1 MYVWYNMY
9 ICPLFILFCFSINI
23 FPLVRL
29 VPLGCTV
36 YVTRQNTGVRPN
48 RGLRSGGGQYG
59 AHLYISDRIEEAPG
73 IFLLVLPEFTKKV
86 KCRQQLY
93 FLSRIKKGMKHN
105 AIYVSLL
112 PLTTSSLSLFPHTP
126 YISTFLLPSVTIQTC
141 WYLSHCTQYKLLSTV
156 YCTDCILYST
166 KYNSC
171 YDLWCYQLNR
181 HRQIY

>member
-93 FLSRIKKGMKHN
+93 FLSRIKKRNETQCNLCLTPPSH
-105 AIYVSLL
+105 YLL
-112 PLTTSSLSLFPHTP
+112 PLT
-126 YISTFLLPSVTIQTC
+126 LPSHFLYFHFFTSQCNHIDLLVPLPL
-141 WYLSHCTQYKLLSTV
+141 YLVQVVKHRILYRLYPVQYK
-156 YCTDCILYST
+156 I
-166 KYNSC
+166 
-171 YDLWCYQLNR
+171 
-181 HRQIY
+181 